1 MSEKLKIATNSHF
14 LEKTSHMTSYIGHFR
29 WAKTTISEKILIQI
43 SCPIFSDQYIPHP
56 TIYLI
61 RIFIINCKKTQR
73 FRSLLKNRRENQI
86 SDKRR
91 FYEKKSRKF
100 RTFLTPR
107 LAFVQLLNPLPLGS
121 RNSICNFKQINF
133 SEFSLDLIEVK

>member
-61 RIFIINCKKTQR
+61 RIFIINC
-73 FRSLLKNRRENQI
+73 
-86 SDKRR
+86 
-91 FYEKKSRKF
+91 
-100 RTFLTPR
+100 
-107 LAFVQLLNPLPLGS
+107 NPLPLGS